1 MLYIY
6 IYICVINLCI
16 GYHHLV
22 GVMDMCNV
30 IHVPVRQF
38 IEDVAWD
45 QFSLRYY
52 MPITPARS
60 FNTCTCYTIMQLP
73 NTIYMYIIHTV
84 ITFTLSEYKLY
95 TVCISFLIYYLLYE
109 FIFFLNVQNTIQIR
123 LFMYSKIT
131 CLIIIIICLSSCHS
145 LPIYQELWIPR
156 FKEESSIFP
165 VNPNSTR
172 VLFFCVLQIL
182 GSLL

>member
-1 MLYIY
+1 
-6 IYICVINLCI
+6 
-16 GYHHLV
+16 
-22 GVMDMCNV
+22 
-30 IHVPVRQF
+30 
-38 IEDVAWD
+38 
-45 QFSLRYY
+45 
-52 MPITPARS
+52 
-60 FNTCTCYTIMQLP
+60 
-73 NTIYMYIIHTV
+73 MYI
-84 ITFTLSEYKLY
+84 
-95 TVCISFLIYYLLYE
+95 FLIYYLLYE

-182 GSLL
+182 GSLLQLVLVHSFLLKYTLSTQIHPSYFSPLSKLCICLSISDYHKPNSSLSKI